1 MHLLCYHGVSEI
13 TKDSASEGNFSE
25 DDYLDGRRGARGH
38 HGPGGG
44 HYDPRGIPRSH
55 AERGRPPPL
64 PHERQRMDHHPPP
77 PRGRDRID
85 DRLMYSIYKYVQ
97 QGSSTF

>member
-1 MHLLCYHGVSEI
+1 MDHLASNCAPEI

-38 HGPGGG
+38 HGPSAG

-55 AERGRPPPL
+55 TERGRPPPL
-64 PHERQRMDHHPPP
+64 PHERGHMDHHPPP
-77 PRGRDRID
+77 PHDRYEMSKGQYLNISA
-85 DRLMYSIYKYVQ
+85 SILV
-97 QGSSTF
+97 SARCC